1 MWKQSAGCLLAA
13 FETSSLHIVIVW
25 YCLTC
30 NRCSFSRFLYFSVY
44 YYFYDLSYVI
54 IFVLSS
60 ARKFFLCSIFSWHG
74 SRCHFRTRTSIRWEI
89 IAGDVLMFGSMNFIV
104 SGMKKYDFF
113 LSISFYVDS
122 INKLNRKPY
131 LQRPFVRESKIP
143 LNQCVW
149 CFEKFIRF
157 NAAVGFVD
165 NTLLIS
171 FLCNFISLVTKTI
184 RRTLVKLLSSAKLY
198 GMPLFFSSLRLEIVF
213 HFEIGWNC
221 AP

>member
-1 MWKQSAGCLLAA
+1 MAWIEMSFQDTNIDSVGNHSGRRINAWVD
-13 FETSSLHIVIVW
+13 ELH
-25 YCLTC
+25 
-30 NRCSFSRFLYFSVY
+30 RFGNE
-44 YYFYDLSYVI
+44 
-54 IFVLSS
+54 
-60 ARKFFLCSIFSWHG
+60 K
-74 SRCHFRTRTSIRWEI
+74 IR
-89 IAGDVLMFGSMNFIV
+89 V
-104 SGMKKYDFF
+104 F

-122 INKLNRKPY
+122 INRLNRKPY

>member
-1 MWKQSAGCLLAA
+1 MGRW
-13 FETSSLHIVIVW
+13 TSSFW
-25 YCLTC
+25 EWK
-30 NRCSFSRFLYFSVY
+30 N
-44 YYFYDLSYVI
+44 
-54 IFVLSS
+54 
-60 ARKFFLCSIFSWHG
+60 
-74 SRCHFRTRTSIRWEI
+74 TS
-89 IAGDVLMFGSMNFIV
+89 
-104 SGMKKYDFF
+104 FF

-157 NAAVGFVD
+157 NAAVGSVD

-171 FLCNFISLVTKTI
+171 FLCNFISLVTKAI

-198 GMPLFFSSLRLEIVF
+198 GMMLFFFFLVLGNCISFWNRMKLRTIDNNTSFFPIHQHDTLLWT
-213 HFEIGWNC
+213 IGI
-221 AP
+221 A